1 MERADAAAAGG
12 YPATFAGQPLI
23 VTRFLVV
30 VATWRLAMSEGSQ
43 PALAGTVT
51 GPVRQ
56 ASQTPVISVAPA
68 LERTIRRH
76 GTLSGSPST
85 RSSMLVPQD
94 VAVRAAV
101 ALTCK
106 AGFAPESV
114 TVAGRWLA
122 ARGASQNPPAAPAM
136 AATDAT
142 MAAARQVRAERL
154 RDLTDA
160 DRSAASVSSGT
171 RASRPGSGLSSAS
184 SAWHAGQPGRWA
196 RTCRLSS
203 ASAAPST

>member
-1 MERADAAAAGG
+1 MSRTGPNQRDGKCGRGCCRGALSGDVAGG
-12 YPATFAGQPLI
+12 TLI

-30 VATWRLAMSEGSQ
+30 VATWRLPMSDGSQ
-43 PALAGTVT
+43 PALAGTVI

-68 LERTIRRH
+68 RERTIRRH

-101 ALTCK
+101 AVTCR
-106 AGFAPESV
+106 AGFAPDSV

-136 AATDAT
+136 AATAAAAAT
-142 MAAARQVRAERL
+142 ARQVRGERS
-154 RDLTDA
+154 RDVNCA
-160 DRSAASVSSGT
+160 DRPAP
-171 RASRPGSGLSSAS
+171 RPG
-184 SAWHAGQPGRWA
+184 
-196 RTCRLSS
+196 
-203 ASAAPST
+203 ASAAEPSA